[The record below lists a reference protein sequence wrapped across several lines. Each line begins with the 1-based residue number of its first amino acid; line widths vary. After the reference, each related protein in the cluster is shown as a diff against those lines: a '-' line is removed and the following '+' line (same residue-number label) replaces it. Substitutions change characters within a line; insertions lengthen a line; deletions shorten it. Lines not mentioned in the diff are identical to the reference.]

1 VKTPAAYRPI
11 APAGGDTAT
20 PLNLA
25 KRLRVIER
33 YAALRGKRVLDCGC
47 GAGEY
52 VSSMR
57 AQGATSWG
65 IEFSKEKV
73 ATSHESVSGRLSVG
87 DLQSIAIR
95 SDSIDVA
102 LLNEVLE
109 HVPDESRALREVHRV
124 LRPGG
129 TLLVFS
135 PNRRYPFETHGA
147 RFRWSGRR
155 MPHYLPLVPYVPL
168 RLSQL
173 AIEFWARNYWPGE
186 LRRVVHQAGFTVTH
200 TDYVWQ
206 TFEGISSHQP
216 RVIGRVSPVL
226 RRVANLLER
235 LPLLRTLGVSQVI
248 VATKAAATAR

>member
-1 VKTPAAYRPI
+1 VRTEAAYGPI

-25 KRLRVIER
+25 KRLRVVER
-33 YAALRGKRVLDCGC
+33 YAAVHGKRVVDCGC

-52 VSSMR
+52 VAALQSK
-57 AQGATSWG
+57 GASAWG
-65 IEFSKEKV
+65 IEFSQAKV
-73 ATSHESVSGRLSVG
+73 ASSKSNVPGRLSVG
-87 DLQSIAIR
+87 DLQQIALR
-95 SDSIDVA
+95 SDTVDIA

-109 HVPDESRALREVHRV
+109 HVPDEARALREVHRI

-129 TLLVFS
+129 MLLVFS

-147 RFRWSGRR
+147 RFRQSGRR

-168 RLSQL
+168 RLSRTVL
-173 AIEFWARNYWPGE
+173 DFWARNYWPGE
-186 LRRVVHQAGFTVTH
+186 LRQMVRQAGFTITG

-216 RVIGRVSPVL
+216 RLIGRSSAVL
-226 RRVANLLER
+226 RRIANLLER
-235 LPLLRTLGVSQVI
+235 LPLLRSLGVSQVI
-248 VATKAAATAR
+248 VATKAETGSR